1 MKLLKTYKKYSV
13 KLLNMTKINNGIY
26 ILKTRLYIIGK
37 GTGHDDM
44 TSQQRRKKNEKRVVQ
59 ALGCILAMTMVVG
72 SLTACGGKSE
82 KKAEK
87 KAGSDVKVAI
97 ICSAAGQNDNGYN
110 QSAVEGAKKAA
121 DEFGIEYKVVEPT
134 TGVPQALE
142 SLADDGYNVIFNLE
156 YDFEALIQGTGG
168 AQPIA
173 EMYPDTT
180 FVCVNDNPNQDED
193 GNTIHDNVISVLF
206 DVHQASFVAGAL
218 TTLVNENAET
228 LFGTDGYNFTPAD
241 NGGRSVGF
249 IGGTN
254 SNGITVFSYGYIE
267 GINYEAEKLGVN
279 YDYYAKYDAGFADSA
294 TGSTVAGTYYNQGA
308 NIVFSVAGSV
318 GDGVASKAKE
328 EGKLAIQVD
337 ANKDD
342 QQPGYVLTSVIK
354 NTEVPVYDIVKEAVN
369 GKIDKMDRAQT
380 YSLASGAASITD
392 LSEISKHIQ
401 DSGKDKWEEIKT
413 EIKDVED
420 KISDGTIVVTDAQ
433 SGEEFDASKCPNVTV
448 K

>member
-1 MKLLKTYKKYSV
+1 MK
-13 KLLNMTKINNGIY
+13 
-26 ILKTRLYIIGK
+26 
-37 GTGHDDM
+37 
-44 TSQQRRKKNEKRVVQ
+44 KRVVQ

-142 SLADDGYNVIFNLE
+142 SLADDGYNVIFNLK

>member
-1 MKLLKTYKKYSV
+1 MK
-13 KLLNMTKINNGIY
+13 
-26 ILKTRLYIIGK
+26 
-37 GTGHDDM
+37 
-44 TSQQRRKKNEKRVVQ
+44 KRVVQ

-173 EMYPDTT
+173 EMYPDKT

>member
-1 MKLLKTYKKYSV
+1 MK
-13 KLLNMTKINNGIY
+13 
-26 ILKTRLYIIGK
+26 
-37 GTGHDDM
+37 
-44 TSQQRRKKNEKRVVQ
+44 KRVVQ

-228 LFGTDGYNFTPAD
+228 LFGTDDYNFTPAD

-318 GDGVASKAKE
+318 GDGVASKGKE

>member
-1 MKLLKTYKKYSV
+1 MK
-13 KLLNMTKINNGIY
+13 
-26 ILKTRLYIIGK
+26 
-37 GTGHDDM
+37 
-44 TSQQRRKKNEKRVVQ
+44 KRVVQ

-121 DEFGIEYKVVEPT
+121 DEFGIEYKVVEPK

>member
-1 MKLLKTYKKYSV
+1 MK
-13 KLLNMTKINNGIY
+13 
-26 ILKTRLYIIGK
+26 
-37 GTGHDDM
+37 
-44 TSQQRRKKNEKRVVQ
+44 KRVVQ

-241 NGGRSVGF
+241 NGGRSVGL

>member
-1 MKLLKTYKKYSV
+1 MK
-13 KLLNMTKINNGIY
+13 
-26 ILKTRLYIIGK
+26 
-37 GTGHDDM
+37 
-44 TSQQRRKKNEKRVVQ
+44 KRVVQ

-354 NTEVPVYDIVKEAVN
+354 NTVVPVYDIVKEAVN

>member
-1 MKLLKTYKKYSV
+1 MK
-13 KLLNMTKINNGIY
+13 
-26 ILKTRLYIIGK
+26 
-37 GTGHDDM
+37 
-44 TSQQRRKKNEKRVVQ
+44 KRVVQ

-180 FVCVNDNPNQDED
+180 FVCVNDNQNQDED

>member
-1 MKLLKTYKKYSV
+1 MK
-13 KLLNMTKINNGIY
+13 
-26 ILKTRLYIIGK
+26 
-37 GTGHDDM
+37 
-44 TSQQRRKKNEKRVVQ
+44 KRVVQ

-392 LSEISKHIQ
+392 LSEISKNIQ

>member
-1 MKLLKTYKKYSV
+1 MK
-13 KLLNMTKINNGIY
+13 
-26 ILKTRLYIIGK
+26 
-37 GTGHDDM
+37 
-44 TSQQRRKKNEKRVVQ
+44 KRVVQ

-193 GNTIHDNVISVLF
+193 GNTIHDNVISVLL

>member
-1 MKLLKTYKKYSV
+1 MK
-13 KLLNMTKINNGIY
+13 
-26 ILKTRLYIIGK
+26 
-37 GTGHDDM
+37 
-44 TSQQRRKKNEKRVVQ
+44 KRVVQ

-342 QQPGYVLTSVIK
+342 QQPEYVLTSVIK

>member
-1 MKLLKTYKKYSV
+1 MK
-13 KLLNMTKINNGIY
+13 
-26 ILKTRLYIIGK
+26 
-37 GTGHDDM
+37 
-44 TSQQRRKKNEKRVVQ
+44 KRVVQ

-420 KISDGTIVVTDAQ
+420 KISDGTIVVTDVQ

>member
-1 MKLLKTYKKYSV
+1 MK
-13 KLLNMTKINNGIY
+13 
-26 ILKTRLYIIGK
+26 
-37 GTGHDDM
+37 
-44 TSQQRRKKNEKRVVQ
+44 KRVVQ

-218 TTLVNENAET
+218 TTLVKENAET

>member
-1 MKLLKTYKKYSV
+1 MELSILLMEQIAKLFIMIFMGYAVVKMGLLK
-13 KLLNMTKINNGIY
+13 
-26 ILKTRLYIIGK
+26 
-37 GTGHDDM
+37 
-44 TSQQRRKKNEKRVVQ
+44 
-59 ALGCILAMTMVVG
+59 
-72 SLTACGGKSE
+72 
-82 KKAEK
+82 
-87 KAGSDVKVAI
+87 
-97 ICSAAGQNDNGYN
+97 
-110 QSAVEGAKKAA
+110 
-121 DEFGIEYKVVEPT
+121 
-134 TGVPQALE
+134 
-142 SLADDGYNVIFNLE
+142 
-156 YDFEALIQGTGG
+156 
-168 AQPIA
+168 
-173 EMYPDTT
+173 
-180 FVCVNDNPNQDED
+180 DED
-193 GNTIHDNVISVLF
+193 SKVL
-206 DVHQASFVAGAL
+206 S
-218 TTLVNENAET
+218 TLVLYLIVPCVILNAFQVDYTPEKVSGLELACIASLLL
-228 LFGTDGYNFTPAD
+228 LFILLPIVNL
-241 NGGRSVGF
+241 
-249 IGGTN
+249 IG
-254 SNGITVFSYGYIE
+254 
-267 GINYEAEKLGVN
+267 
-279 YDYYAKYDAGFADSA
+279 
-294 TGSTVAGTYYNQGA
+294 

>member
-1 MKLLKTYKKYSV
+1 MKKRWKKILSV
-13 KLLNMTKINNGIY
+13 LMV
-26 ILKTRLYIIGK
+26 
-37 GTGHDDM
+37 GTVM
-44 TSQQRRKKNEKRVVQ
+44 
-59 ALGCILAMTMVVG
+59 VG
-72 SLTACGGKSE
+72 SLTACGGDKEEKGGKS
-82 KKAEK
+82 
-87 KAGSDVKVAI
+87 SDVKVAI
-97 ICSAAGQNDNGYN
+97 ICSSAGQNDNGYN
-110 QSAVEGAKKAA
+110 QSAVKGAEKAA
-121 DEFGIEYKVVEPT
+121 EEFGVECKVVEPT

-168 AQPIA
+168 AAPIA
-173 EMYPDTT
+173 EMYPETT

-193 GNTIHDNVISVLF
+193 GNPIHDNVISVLF

-254 SNGITVFSYGYIE
+254 SNGITVFSYGYLE
-267 GINYEAEKLGVN
+267 GINYEAEKFGVN

-308 NIVFSVAGSV
+308 NVVFSVAGSV
-318 GDGVASKAKE
+318 GDG
-328 EGKLAIQVD
+328 
-337 ANKDD
+337 
-342 QQPGYVLTSVIK
+342 
-354 NTEVPVYDIVKEAVN
+354 IVKEAVS
-369 GKIDKMDRAQT
+369 GKIAEMDRVQS

-392 LSEISKHIQ
+392 LSEISKHVQ
-401 DSGKDKWEEIKT
+401 ESGKAKWEEIKT
-413 EIKDVED
+413 ELADIEK
-420 KISDGTIVVTDAQ
+420 KIGDGSIQVTNAQ
-433 SGEEFDASKCPNVTV
+433 SGEKFDPAKCPNVTI

>member
-1 MKLLKTYKKYSV
+1 MK
-13 KLLNMTKINNGIY
+13 
-26 ILKTRLYIIGK
+26 
-37 GTGHDDM
+37 
-44 TSQQRRKKNEKRVVQ
+44 KRVVQ

-206 DVHQASFVAGAL
+206 DVYQASFVAGAL

>member
-1 MKLLKTYKKYSV
+1 MK
-13 KLLNMTKINNGIY
+13 
-26 ILKTRLYIIGK
+26 
-37 GTGHDDM
+37 
-44 TSQQRRKKNEKRVVQ
+44 KRVVQ

-420 KISDGTIVVTDAQ
+420 KISDVKIVVTDAQ

>member
-1 MKLLKTYKKYSV
+1 MK
-13 KLLNMTKINNGIY
+13 
-26 ILKTRLYIIGK
+26 
-37 GTGHDDM
+37 
-44 TSQQRRKKNEKRVVQ
+44 KRVVQ

-401 DSGKDKWEEIKT
+401 DSGKDKWEEIK
-413 EIKDVED
+413 DVED

-433 SGEEFDASKCPNVTV
+433 SGEEFDSSKCPNVTV

>member
-1 MKLLKTYKKYSV
+1 MK
-13 KLLNMTKINNGIY
+13 
-26 ILKTRLYIIGK
+26 
-37 GTGHDDM
+37 
-44 TSQQRRKKNEKRVVQ
+44 KRVVQ

-241 NGGRSVGF
+241 NGGQSVGF

>member
-1 MKLLKTYKKYSV
+1 MK
-13 KLLNMTKINNGIY
+13 
-26 ILKTRLYIIGK
+26 
-37 GTGHDDM
+37 
-44 TSQQRRKKNEKRVVQ
+44 KRVVQ

-180 FVCVNDNPNQDED
+180 FVCVYDNPNQDKD
-193 GNTIHDNVISVLF
+193 GKTIHDNVISVLF

-328 EGKLAIQVD
+328 EGKLVIQVD

-433 SGEEFDASKCPNVTV
+433 SGEEFDSSKCPNVTV

>member
-1 MKLLKTYKKYSV
+1 MK
-13 KLLNMTKINNGIY
+13 
-26 ILKTRLYIIGK
+26 
-37 GTGHDDM
+37 
-44 TSQQRRKKNEKRVVQ
+44 KRVVQ

-82 KKAEK
+82 KKADK

-294 TGSTVAGTYYNQGA
+294 TGTAGYTPITIFILAPGA
-308 NIVFSVAGSV
+308 FFV
-318 GDGVASKAKE
+318 
-328 EGKLAIQVD
+328 LAALSALQ
-337 ANKDD
+337 NKF
-342 QQPGYVLTSVIK
+342 
-354 NTEVPVYDIVKEAVN
+354 
-369 GKIDKMDRAQT
+369 KI
-380 YSLASGAASITD
+380 GAAKRGIDPSNPDCGGSCAACGNTMC
-392 LSEISKHIQ
+392 K
-401 DSGKDKWEEIKT
+401 GKR
-413 EIKDVED
+413 
-420 KISDGTIVVTDAQ
+420 G
-433 SGEEFDASKCPNVTV
+433 
-448 K
+448 

>member
-1 MKLLKTYKKYSV
+1 MK
-13 KLLNMTKINNGIY
+13 
-26 ILKTRLYIIGK
+26 
-37 GTGHDDM
+37 
-44 TSQQRRKKNEKRVVQ
+44 KRVVQ

-97 ICSAAGQNDNGYN
+97 ICSSAGQNDNGYN
-110 QSAVEGAKKAA
+110 QSAGEGAKKAA

-180 FVCVNDNPNQDED
+180 YVCVNDNPNQDED

-401 DSGKDKWEEIKT
+401 DRGKDKWEEIKT

-433 SGEEFDASKCPNVTV
+433 SGEEFDASKCRMFQ
-448 K
+448 

>member
-1 MKLLKTYKKYSV
+1 MKKRWKKILSV
-13 KLLNMTKINNGIY
+13 LMV
-26 ILKTRLYIIGK
+26 
-37 GTGHDDM
+37 GTVM
-44 TSQQRRKKNEKRVVQ
+44 
-59 ALGCILAMTMVVG
+59 VG
-72 SLTACGGKSE
+72 SLTACGGDKEEKGGKS
-82 KKAEK
+82 
-87 KAGSDVKVAI
+87 SDVKVAI
-97 ICSAAGQNDNGYN
+97 ICSSAGQNDNGYN
-110 QSAVEGAKKAA
+110 QSAVKGAEKAA
-121 DEFGIEYKVVEPT
+121 EEFGVECKVVEPT

-168 AQPIA
+168 AAPIA
-173 EMYPDTT
+173 EMYPETT

-193 GNTIHDNVISVLF
+193 GNPIHDNVISVLF

-254 SNGITVFSYGYIE
+254 SNGITVFSYGYLE

-308 NIVFSVAGSV
+308 NVVFSVAGSV
-318 GDGVASKAKE
+318 GDGAASKAKE

-342 QQPGYVLTSVIK
+342 QQPGYILTSVIK
-354 NTEVPVYDIVKEAVN
+354 NTEVPVYEIVKEAVA
-369 GKIDKMDRAQT
+369 GKITEMDRVQS

-392 LSEISKHIQ
+392 LSEISKHVQ
-401 DSGKDKWEEIKT
+401 ESGKAKWEEIKT
-413 EIKDVED
+413 ELADIEK
-420 KISDGTIVVTDAQ
+420 KIGDGSIQVTNAQ
-433 SGEEFDASKCPNVTV
+433 SGEKFDPAKCPNVTI

>member
-1 MKLLKTYKKYSV
+1 MK
-13 KLLNMTKINNGIY
+13 
-26 ILKTRLYIIGK
+26 
-37 GTGHDDM
+37 
-44 TSQQRRKKNEKRVVQ
+44 KRVVQ

-228 LFGTDGYNFTPAD
+228 LFGTDDYNFTPAD

-279 YDYYAKYDAGFADSA
+279 YDYYAEYDAGFADSA